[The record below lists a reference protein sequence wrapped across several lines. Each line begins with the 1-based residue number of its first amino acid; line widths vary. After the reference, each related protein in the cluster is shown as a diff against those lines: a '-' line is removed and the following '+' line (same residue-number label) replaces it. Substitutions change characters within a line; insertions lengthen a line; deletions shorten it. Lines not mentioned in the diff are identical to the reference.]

1 MDVLIRNPL
10 SVVRARAREI
20 PVGKLRQSSDWGIP
34 GFFESKLKLNEEGD
48 ALNEIPSLNVTASQN
63 IEDKSLVRF
72 RCMVQD
78 ILDPEFYTGIY
89 EEVCAKTGTKVLKT
103 AKYQDVVDI
112 PAGCD
117 ISIGQNSI
125 TYSRL
130 PLFCIPIPGESK
142 WVHRALGNKMSQQIQ
157 SKDGKQRDKRK
168 RSEVARSTP
177 EKSHVPRITKMK
189 RGRPGESK
197 FEDLAPMD
205 EVDYTSRKGSST
217 ADPHIWNLQKGVMVK
232 MYDTESGKFKVN
244 DVVEFVG
251 VFSASPLLADEDED
265 GAWGRFNPPSS
276 LVPRLHVITSR
287 KLDSGMGLV
296 PSLDAE
302 SFIKKLNASR
312 KPLLRTRA
320 SLLAHLKDLLGG
332 DSVASEAMLMHLVS
346 RVHYRRSGHI
356 IGKFSLG
363 ISGVPPKTAMKLI
376 SFMESI
382 LPAVKPIEVTVSAM
396 NKAAYMPVKDYNLNH
411 LAQGELQAA
420 AGTHIV
426 LDETKLSEGKLLEK
440 GIKNFSAAQQVISA
454 QQLNFDFKYH
464 KITFNTDTPV
474 LILTKGKKSIFKCD
488 CSVDIK
494 GAESRGIR
502 EVSEA
507 SLRSFREYLLLA
519 RTLNV
524 EIPKEITS
532 QIQEDF
538 VALRKANPKLP
549 EASMHLRMG
558 CSRLLATTFLE
569 TNLTAKRWTYTGPLF
584 KLLR

>member
-34 GFFESKLKLNEEGD
+34 GFFESKLKLNEEGG
-48 ALNEIPSLNVTASQN
+48 ALNEVTRREHWSYEVGHLFQCQIPSLNVTASQN

-217 ADPHIWNLQKGVMVK
+217 KGVMVK

-251 VFSASPLLADEDED
+251 VFSASPLLAD
-265 GAWGRFNPPSS
+265 
-276 LVPRLHVITSR
+276 
-287 KLDSGMGLV
+287 
-296 PSLDAE
+296 
-302 SFIKKLNASR
+302 
-312 KPLLRTRA
+312 
-320 SLLAHLKDLLGG
+320 
-332 DSVASEAMLMHLVS
+332 
-346 RVHYRRSGHI
+346 
-356 IGKFSLG
+356 
-363 ISGVPPKTAMKLI
+363 
-376 SFMESI
+376 
-382 LPAVKPIEVTVSAM
+382 
-396 NKAAYMPVKDYNLNH
+396 
-411 LAQGELQAA
+411 
-420 AGTHIV
+420 
-426 LDETKLSEGKLLEK
+426 
-440 GIKNFSAAQQVISA
+440 
-454 QQLNFDFKYH
+454 
-464 KITFNTDTPV
+464 
-474 LILTKGKKSIFKCD
+474 
-488 CSVDIK
+488 
-494 GAESRGIR
+494 
-502 EVSEA
+502 
-507 SLRSFREYLLLA
+507 
-519 RTLNV
+519 
-524 EIPKEITS
+524 
-532 QIQEDF
+532 
-538 VALRKANPKLP
+538 
-549 EASMHLRMG
+549 
-558 CSRLLATTFLE
+558 
-569 TNLTAKRWTYTGPLF
+569 
-584 KLLR
+584 